1 MVLYNKQEQKVEEQ
15 VQAEHIEEQQVQVEQ
30 VEEQQAQV
38 EQPEQQQPQN
48 ERERVHQARRNYAD
62 DIMDNFYFPVER
74 RESGFVSYDYLAK
87 KENIHENDHINP
99 GVGYVE
105 CQECGHSSGCN
116 GKVRYYEFDWHVR
129 PRARDGGC
137 YWTKIVF
144 PYCIK
149 HINMVLQEYSY
160 DPTLKVWTSGRD
172 NWSALD
178 ALYLPERRD

>member
-1 MVLYNKQEQKVEEQ
+1 MVLYNKQAEQVEQAEQQIQAEQVEQAEQVRQ
-15 VQAEHIEEQQVQVEQ
+15 VQAEQQ
-30 VEEQQAQV
+30 
-38 EQPEQQQPQN
+38 QPEQQPQN
-48 ERERVHQARRNYAD
+48 ERERVHQARLNYAD
-62 DIMDNFYFPVER
+62 DIMENFHFPVER

-99 GVGYVE
+99 GVGYLE

-129 PRARDGGC
+129 PRARHGGP

-149 HINMVLQEYSY
+149 HINMVLQQYSY
-160 DPTLKVWTSGRD
+160 DPSVKVWTAGRD
-172 NWSALD
+172 NWDALD

>member
-1 MVLYNKQEQKVEEQ
+1 MVLYNKQ
-15 VQAEHIEEQQVQVEQ
+15 AEVEQ
-30 VEEQQAQV
+30 VEEQQIQAEQV
-38 EQPEQQQPQN
+38 EQSQQAQAEQQPQN
-48 ERERVHQARRNYAD
+48 ERERVHEARRNYAD

-74 RESGFVSYDYLAK
+74 REGGFVSYDYLAK
-87 KENIHENDHINP
+87 KENIRENDHINP

-129 PRARDGGC
+129 PRARHGGP

-149 HINMVLQEYSY
+149 HINMVLQHYTY

-172 NWSALD
+172 NWD
-178 ALYLPERRD
+178 AFDGLYLPYRDN